1 MGDPAKP
8 LAWLRRLLPSVTLAL
23 LAAVI
28 YDGAVFYSRWSRDR
42 VSPEALA
49 RAESEQARKTLQI
62 LGGDRLHIM
71 SFYATPG
78 IVRPGGRAIICYG
91 VNGAKNV
98 RIEPPVEEIRPALS
112 HCLQV
117 TPRADTEYKLIAEDA
132 AGHSVSESF
141 VLKVA
146 P

>member
-1 MGDPAKP
+1 M
-8 LAWLRRLLPSVTLAL
+8 
-23 LAAVI
+23 
-28 YDGAVFYSRWSRDR
+28 
-42 VSPEALA
+42 
-49 RAESEQARKTLQI
+49 
-62 LGGDRLHIM
+62 LGGDGLRIM

-78 IVRPGGRAIICYG
+78 VIRPGSRAIICYG
-91 VNGAKNV
+91 VNGAKKV

-117 TPRADTEYKLIAEDA
+117 TPRVDTEYKLIAEDA

-141 VLKVA
+141 VLKVE